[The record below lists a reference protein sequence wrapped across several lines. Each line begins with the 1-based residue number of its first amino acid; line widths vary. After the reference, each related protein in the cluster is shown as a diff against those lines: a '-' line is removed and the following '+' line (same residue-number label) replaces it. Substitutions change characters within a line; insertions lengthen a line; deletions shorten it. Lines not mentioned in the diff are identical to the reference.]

1 MRKNCNNTGSD
12 RIESLDYLRGIMAL
26 SVMIY
31 HLTSWNLYHLDAS
44 TLLVRLGIYAVSIFF
59 ILSGLSI
66 AIAYS
71 HFIIDL
77 KSSIAFYIRRIFR
90 IWPLLWV
97 CIIAVVFLYILEG
110 REILSLKI
118 LLLNFTTLFGFIA
131 PTEYINTG
139 AWSIGNEM
147 VYYFLTPFFIYFYRK
162 SLIVGNMLVLL
173 SFFITIYFAFFYL
186 DPSKSLASQ
195 WGDTSIR

>member
-1 MRKNCNNTGSD
+1 MKEICNNRESN

-31 HLTSWNLYHLDAS
+31 HLTSWNLYHPDAS
-44 TLLVRLGIYAVSIFF
+44 TLLGRLGVYAVSIFY

-71 HFIIDL
+71 HFIIDI

-97 CIIAVVFLYILEG
+97 CIIAVVFLYILKG
-110 REILSLKI
+110 LYS
-118 LLLNFTTLFGFIA
+118 
-131 PTEYINTG
+131 
-139 AWSIGNEM
+139 
-147 VYYFLTPFFIYFYRK
+147 
-162 SLIVGNMLVLL
+162 VL
-173 SFFITIYFAFFYL
+173 
-186 DPSKSLASQ
+186 
-195 WGDTSIR
+195 